1 MVGAVAAGAALMV
14 SGPALAQPLQTPIG
28 KKQYFAGQVNG
39 NFGSSVLS
47 AVGCPVPTAA
57 TATTGQGT
65 ILPGQTVSALRFV
78 VPPPVP
84 VGSHFL
90 GYTGAAHKISAD
102 LDVAFLETPL
112 IQQIH
117 IADLTTY
124 NAPAMFP
131 VGLSVPCNA
140 TFTMVFHPHQ
150 RRRQGHADSV
160 VNLTRGDPTI
170 VVGPTVIQPAPA
182 PVLHGRGF
190 APNSTYTVAECSKTS
205 WIVPAGPV
213 RHHQQR
219 HGDDE
224 HDRDLHPR
232 HHGRS
237 RARPPCWPPATSA
250 SPSPFGIDT
259 RPAGRRRSRSPSFSP
274 SPSGGAGWTL

>member
-1 MVGAVAAGAALMV
+1 MIGFSLRRLLVGAVAAGAALMV
-14 SGPALAQPLQTPIG
+14 AGTALAQPLQTPIG

-47 AVGCPVPTAA
+47 VVGCPVPTAA
-57 TATTGQGT
+57 TASTGRGT
-65 ILPGQTVSALRFV
+65 LLPGQTVSALRFV
-78 VPPPVP
+78 VPPPVAF
-84 VGSHFL
+84 GSHFL

-140 TFTMVFHPHQ
+140 TFTMVFTPIN
-150 RRRQGHADSV
+150 GGANALDSV
-160 VNLTRGDPTI
+160 VNLTLGDPTI

-182 PVLHGRGF
+182 PVLHGSGF

-205 WIVPAGPV
+205 WIVP
-213 RHHQQR
+213 Q
-219 HGDDE
+219 D
-224 HDRDLHPR
+224 
-232 HHGRS
+232 
-237 RARPPCWPPATSA
+237 PCVNTNSVTVTTSTTGTFTHAITAAPCSPALLATCYVGV
-250 SPSPFGIDT
+250 PLPFGIDT
-259 RPAGRRRSRSPSFSP
+259 VQLV
-274 SPSGGAGWTL
+274 GAAPITVL